1 MQEYDPSPSLSS
13 TPLRISVVMCTFNGA
28 RYLQEQM
35 DSILRQTYPIEEVIV
50 QDDGSTDETFSLLE
64 QYAKRD
70 GRVKIS
76 HNESGLHGVNGN
88 FFSAMART
96 KGEYIAIS
104 DQDDIWEPD
113 KLRLQAEAIGD
124 SLLCSGFSVPF
135 STDGYPV
142 RVDMRKPTTHLLR
155 NTYLCNL
162 PGHTLL
168 FHRSLLELIRG
179 GERLPLYYDT
189 QLVMNAA
196 AAESIVFVDKVLVH
210 FRRHSAAATATLP
223 VGDGLISRGTLDYVW
238 VSLFH
243 HRFLQGE
250 VRKRFSVIK
259 PMLEKMPF
267 NTPSLRDGIY
277 MSRLQLRRDPIAF
290 VKKVVFFV
298 RHSHFIFYTE
308 ERRPLIRLLRAAF
321 FVYSCGYYY
330 RAHLPRHKQK

>member
-1 MQEYDPSPSLSS
+1 MHENAISPNLCP
-13 TPLRISVVMCTFNGA
+13 TPLRISVVMCTYNGA
-28 RYLQEQM
+28 RYLREQM

-50 QDDGSTDETFSLLE
+50 QDDGSTDETLALLE
-64 QYAKRD
+64 EYANRD
-70 GRVKIS
+70 GRVRVYR
-76 HNESGLHGVNGN
+76 NESGLHGVNGN

-96 KGEYIAIS
+96 RGDYIAIS

-142 RVDMRKPTTHLLR
+142 KVDMRKPTTHLLR
-155 NTYLCNL
+155 NTYLCAL

-168 FHRSLLELIRG
+168 IRRTMLELIRG

-210 FRRHSAAATATLP
+210 FRRHNAAATATLP
-223 VGDGLISRGTLDYVW
+223 VSDGIISRGAWDYVRT
-238 VSLFH
+238 SLFY

-250 VRKRFSVIK
+250 VRKRFSVIL
-259 PMLEKMPF
+259 PMLERMPYS
-267 NTPSLRDGIY
+267 TPSLRAGIY
-277 MSRLQLRRDPIAF
+277 MSRLQTRRGLVVF
-290 VKKVVFFV
+290 LKKVVFFV
-298 RHSHFIFYTE
+298 RHSHHIFYTE
-308 ERRPLIRLLRAAF
+308 EPRPLIRFLRAMF

-330 RAHLPRHKQK
+330 RAHLPLNKQK